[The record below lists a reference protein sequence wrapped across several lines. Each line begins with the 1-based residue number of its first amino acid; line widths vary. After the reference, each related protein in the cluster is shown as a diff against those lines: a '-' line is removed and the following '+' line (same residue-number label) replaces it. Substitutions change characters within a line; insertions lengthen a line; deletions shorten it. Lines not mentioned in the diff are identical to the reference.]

1 MGKIQVT
8 VCEARDLH
16 NMQHIG
22 VPDPFVRVICGDKK
36 FKTKVENQTLNPKW
50 NETFDFAIAD
60 EQSTQIRFEVW
71 NKNTFDDDLMGLYTL
86 SVGGLTRQVVKDQ
99 WYMLE

>member
-8 VCEARDLH
+8 VCEARDLY

-36 FKTKVENQTLNPKW
+36 YKTNVQT
-50 NETFDFAIAD
+50 
-60 EQSTQIRFEVW
+60 
-71 NKNTFDDDLMGLYTL
+71 
-86 SVGGLTRQVVKDQ
+86 
-99 WYMLE
+99 